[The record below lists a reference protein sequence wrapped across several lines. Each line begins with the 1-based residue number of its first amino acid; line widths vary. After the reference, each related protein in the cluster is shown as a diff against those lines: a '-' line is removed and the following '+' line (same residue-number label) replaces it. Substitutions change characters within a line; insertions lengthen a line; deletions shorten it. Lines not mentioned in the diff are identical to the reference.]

1 MHLASWY
8 VKSFQFI
15 RDKRILLFKILITI
29 GVVFAALISG
39 WIANRSE
46 TAFNFALAGCIILLA
61 GVIFY
66 RGGRY
71 ENGIVMVMLAAGL
84 VNFFTLPTGTQSR
97 IVVSLLLSVVLIGLW
112 ILQLLTDKQTKLIST
127 PIQKP
132 ILAFISVSILAYFWS
147 LVARD
152 PLIVVWESFPMVQL
166 AALAVNILLPL
177 MALFVAN
184 HIKEIAWLKRL
195 AWTIIGLGV
204 IVCLGNMLDL
214 PIYRMYFN
222 GSRGLFVTWS
232 AGIAYAMALFDD
244 RLSKFT
250 RLALLGLVALTV
262 YWTFIIEAFWLSG
275 WLPLGVT
282 CVVITFFRSRKL
294 FAFLCVIGLIYVG
307 IHFDSLYQR
316 IVVANINE
324 GSNARLELWQ
334 RNFDLALKHPLL
346 GMGPAGY
353 AIYYMTYHPEEAR
366 STHNNYF
373 DILSQ
378 TGFIGLGVFLW
389 MFAVFIYLAFS
400 LRRKLAGTHTF
411 EEAYANAA
419 LGGCC
424 GALAAMML
432 GDWVLPF
439 AYNQTITGFDNAV
452 FTWIFLGG
460 VAGLYYLVN
469 K

>member
-1 MHLASWY
+1 M
-8 VKSFQFI
+8 KSFQFI
-15 RDKRILLFKILITI
+15 RDKRILLFKILITV

-46 TAFNFALAGCIILLA
+46 TAFNLALAGCIILLV

-152 PLIVVWESFPMVQL
+152 PLLVVWESFPMVQL

-334 RNFDLALKHPLL
+334 RNFDLALKHPL
-346 GMGPAGY
+346 
-353 AIYYMTYHPEEAR
+353 
-366 STHNNYF
+366 
-373 DILSQ
+373 
-378 TGFIGLGVFLW
+378 
-389 MFAVFIYLAFS
+389 
-400 LRRKLAGTHTF
+400 
-411 EEAYANAA
+411 
-419 LGGCC
+419 
-424 GALAAMML
+424 
-432 GDWVLPF
+432 
-439 AYNQTITGFDNAV
+439 
-452 FTWIFLGG
+452 
-460 VAGLYYLVN
+460 
-469 K
+469 